1 MSRLIDADQLEDV
14 VTKAN
19 EQGFDITRYEFK
31 RIELVLFEFPTVEAE
46 PVRHG
51 HWVESSEDGT
61 LFCSECGRPTYDTH
75 DEFKEFMG
83 TKIIALVYPYYCGYC
98 GAKMGG
104 GNL

>member
-1 MSRLIDADQLEDV
+1 MRLIDADKLKTHYSWWTDE
-14 VTKAN
+14 TK
-19 EQGFDITRYEFK
+19 ELFDTI
-31 RIELVLFEFPTVEAE
+31 INLQPTVEAE

-98 GAKMGG
+98 GAKMDEEGEDAE
-104 GNL
+104 